1 VDARLCHP
9 AQVEDFVEVISQSK
23 LQSNWFVRLERAWR
37 TTNMRKCETVAS
49 IRVMIVAERVVLV
62 VVPLIDA

>member
-1 VDARLCHP
+1 MDARLCHP

-37 TTNMRKCETVAS
+37 ATNMRKCETVAS